1 MKKKNEKIL
10 VSVIA
15 GMTALQGVTTTMMN
29 VHANGQDVPE
39 AHVSYAKIETNK
51 KSDLEA
57 KLHDTKKN
65 VEDKTLTLDSAKGQ
79 VSIASKQV
87 EIIESKQGEMNQLVQ
102 QNYQAAYDSIMKEL
116 QPLMDEINSLESQIK
131 EAKTDLDVKIS
142 ESQRASEELDQAQR
156 DLSSKKE
163 ELNKLQD
170 KLASFGEVADLKASL
185 ENAKTEKEAA
195 EATFA
200 AAKENSDAAN
210 NELQAA
216 SADVDLKQTA
226 VNEAANAYNA
236 AMQDVSV
243 KESIVQEK
251 QAIVDQYND
260 ENGIENA
267 KAELEAAQADLAVAQ
282 NTASTLQS
290 TLTQAQAEY
299 DVAVVASQSAQA
311 NYDRAVS
318 ELESAKS
325 GLESAQAAL
334 EKVYADYDA
343 NKKEMEAKDKEI
355 TSLNSQINTAQN
367 EVNQAQSDYDKALN
381 DYNSTMSPLDQAK
394 KNLADFESKYATDLN
409 RLETG
414 SKGYF
419 DSIGVGASTDRIF
432 DKNSSNAAK
441 AGLASYTNMGQKD
454 DATSLENM
462 QASIAYLKECNEIRK
477 KEGLSE
483 LKVSAWLMAVAQANA
498 NHAKTNIGHAGVY
511 ATGENLAW
519 GYGEANTSGSP
530 YRGWYDEEKAE
541 YLAGNNNFSDVG
553 HYKNIVEGRYTVTGF
568 AVGTDGLYST
578 AFAQEFSDKVRNVQD
593 EVQMTVSEFEQS
605 FNSYYDNLK
614 SVDSQHKA
622 LQDALKNASSSTTKD
637 DTLLKQTLALLNSK
651 KDTLSGLQNQLST
664 LNRSKAEL
672 EKASSAKKDAVDQ
685 KQNRVFDA
693 QNVVD
698 QKSSAKADAEKALN
712 DTLNV
717 VHEKEEAKKQA
728 EAKLKDAKNSVSSI
742 QTKIDTFTNNI
753 ENWDTNKEEAN
764 KALDQANKDLVFAKE
779 NVSKTSA
786 TLEDLNAELDALKAA
801 QNEAQAKAEEN
812 NRVLD
817 TSQADFDQKNRV
829 FEAAQKKVSDYED
842 TVKGVESVK
851 KEMETLGTRIDEL
864 TKSKADSEKKIAELK
879 TSISEWNDSLTEN
892 KASALPYEQM
902 KNVLNDVM
910 SKGTKADL
918 SNIQDVSMRALL
930 AQLSANVDELQ
941 EINAALSLAK
951 DNYAKKH
958 NAYVDAKQDL
968 MDAEKDYNE
977 TMQALNDY
985 LKEPTTVK
993 IKDDTATT
1001 SSSVNTGVET
1011 NAFVPMM
1018 TSMLAALGV
1027 IGVLNKKRKED

>member
-10 VSVIA
+10 VSAIA

-29 VHANGQDVPE
+29 VYANGQDVPE
-39 AHVSYAKIETNK
+39 AHVSYAKIETSQK
-51 KSDLEA
+51 DDLEA
-57 KLHDTKKN
+57 KLHDTKKD

-79 VSIASKQV
+79 VSVASKQV
-87 EIIESKQGEMNQLVQ
+87 EIIESKQNELNSSVQ

-142 ESQRASEELDQAQR
+142 ESQRASEELDQAQK
-156 DLSSKKE
+156 DLNSKKE
-163 ELNKLQD
+163 ELNTLQD
-170 KLASFGEVADLKASL
+170 KLASFGEVVDLTASL

-195 EATFA
+195 EATLA
-200 AAKENSDAAN
+200 VAKENFDAAN

-216 SADVDLKQTA
+216 SADVDLKQAA
-226 VNEAANAYNA
+226 VNEASNAYNA
-236 AMQDVSV
+236 AVQDVSI

-251 QAIVDQYND
+251 QALVDQYND
-260 ENGIENA
+260 ENGMENA
-267 KAELEAAQADLAVAQ
+267 KAELEAAQADLVVAQ

-290 TLTQAQAEY
+290 TLAQAQSEY
-299 DVAVVASQSAQA
+299 DAAVVASQSAQA
-311 NYDRAVS
+311 NYNHAS
-318 ELESAKS
+318 GELEAAKS
-325 GLESAQAAL
+325 GLENAQAAF
-334 EKVYADYDA
+334 EKATVDYEA
-343 NKKEMEAKDKEI
+343 NKKEIEEKDKEI

-394 KNLADFESKYATDLN
+394 KNLADYESKYATDLS

-419 DSIGVGASTDRIF
+419 DSLGCSDLA
-432 DKNSSNAAK
+432 NSVLVNGKLS
-441 AGLASYTNMGQKD
+441 SYTKLGQAD

-541 YLAGNNNFSDVG
+541 YEAGNHNFSDVG

-605 FNSYYDNLK
+605 FNTYYNNLK

-622 LQDALKNASSSTTKD
+622 LQDAVKNASGSTTKD

-664 LNRSKAEL
+664 LNRSKADL
-672 EKASSAKKDAVDQ
+672 EKALATKKDAVDQ
-685 KQNRVFDA
+685 EQNRVADA
-693 QNVVD
+693 QNVVN

-712 DTLNV
+712 DTLDV
-717 VHEKEEAKKQA
+717 VHEKEEAKKQV
-728 EAKLKDAKNSVSSI
+728 EAKLKDANDSLSSI
-742 QTKIDTFTNNI
+742 QTKVDTLTSNI
-753 ENWDTNKEEAN
+753 ENWDINKESAK
-764 KALDQANKDLVFAKE
+764 KALDQANKDLTFAKE

-786 TLEDLNAELDALKAA
+786 ALEELNAELDALKAV
-801 QNEAQAKAEEN
+801 QNEAKAKTEEN
-812 NRVLD
+812 NTVLNS
-817 TSQADFDQKNRV
+817 SQADFDQKNRV
-829 FEAAQKKVSDYED
+829 FEAAQKKVSDYEN
-842 TVKGVESVK
+842 TVKGVETVK

-864 TKSKADSEKKIAELK
+864 TQLKDDAEQKISSLK
-879 TSISEWNDSLTEN
+879 TSISEWNDSLTES

-918 SNIQDVSMRALL
+918 SGVQDASMRALL
-930 AQLSANVDELQ
+930 AQLSGNVDELQ

-951 DNYAKKH
+951 DNYAKKY
-958 NAYVDAKQDL
+958 NVYLDAKQDL
-968 MDAEKDYNE
+968 MDAEKAYNE
-977 TMQALNDY
+977 TMEVLNDY
-985 LKEPTTVK
+985 LTV
-993 IKDDTATT
+993 DNHATTT
-1001 SSSVNTGVET
+1001 SSSVNTGVDT
-1011 NAFVPMM
+1011 NMM
-1018 TSMLAALGV
+1018 GSMLMTGLAGLGLV
-1027 IGVLNKKRKED
+1027 GVLSKKRKEGKE

>member
-1 MKKKNEKIL
+1 MKKNSEKIL
-10 VSVIA
+10 MSAIA
-15 GMTALQGVTTTMMN
+15 GMTALQGVSATMVN
-29 VHANGQDVPE
+29 VCADEV
-39 AHVSYAKIETNK
+39 HVSYAKIETNK

-65 VEDKTLTLDSAKGQ
+65 VEDKTFALDTAKGQ
-79 VSIASKQV
+79 VSVASKQV
-87 EIIESKQGEMNQLVQ
+87 EIIESKQNELNSTVQ
-102 QNYQAAYDSIMKEL
+102 QNYQSAYDSIMKEL

-131 EAKTDLDVKIS
+131 EAKTDLDAKIS
-142 ESQRASEELDQAQR
+142 ESQRASEELDQAQKN
-156 DLSSKKE
+156 LNSKKE

-195 EATFA
+195 EATLEK
-200 AAKENSDAAN
+200 AKENSNAAN

-216 SADVDLKQTA
+216 SADVDSKQIA
-226 VNEAANAYNA
+226 VNEATNAYNA

-267 KAELEAAQADLAVAQ
+267 KAELEAAQADLAAAQ

-290 TLTQAQAEY
+290 ALVQAQSEY
-299 DVAVVASQSAQA
+299 DAAVATSQNAQA
-311 NYDRAVS
+311 NYDHAS
-318 ELESAKS
+318 GELESAKS

-355 TSLNSQINTAQN
+355 TSLSSQINTAQN

-414 SKGYF
+414 SQGYYESLGCY
-419 DSIGVGASTDRIF
+419 DDIKHIF
-432 DKNSSNAAK
+432 DVNNDFEARAD
-441 AGLASYTNMGQKD
+441 LASYTHMGQAG
-454 DATSLENM
+454 DATSLDNM
-462 QASIAYLKECNEIRK
+462 KASIDYLKEYDKLRQQN
-477 KEGLSE
+477 GLSTP
-483 LKVSAWLMAVAQANA
+483 KVSMAAMAIAQVNA
-498 NHAKTNIGHAGVY
+498 NYAQVEGNHSSVY
-511 ATGENLAW
+511 GYSENLAW

-530 YRGWYDEEKAE
+530 FRGWYDYEKKQFE
-541 YLAGNNNFSDVG
+541 SGNHKFSEVG
-553 HYKNIVEGRYTVTGF
+553 HYLNIMNPEDETTGF
-568 AVGTDGLYST
+568 ALQKVNGVY
-578 AFAQEFSDKVRNVQD
+578 AQEFGYQEDKDTV
-593 EVQMTVSEFEQS
+593 MTIDEFEQS
-605 FNSYYDNLK
+605 FNSYYNNLK

-672 EKASSAKKDAVDQ
+672 EKASSAKKDAVD
-685 KQNRVFDA
+685 KEENRVFDA
-693 QNVVD
+693 QNVVN
-698 QKSSAKADAEKALN
+698 QKSSAKVDAEKALN

-717 VHEKEEAKKQA
+717 VYEKEEAKKQV

-786 TLEDLNAELDALKAA
+786 ALEDLNAELDALKAMQSKA
-801 QNEAQAKAEEN
+801 QTKAEEN
-812 NRVLD
+812 NAVLN
-817 TSQADFDQKNRV
+817 TSQVDFDQKNRV
-829 FEAAQKKVSDYED
+829 FEAAQKKVSDYEN

-864 TKSKADSEKKIAELK
+864 TQLKNDAEQKISSLK

-918 SNIQDVSMRALL
+918 SNIQDASMRALL
-930 AQLSANVDELQ
+930 AQLSGNVDELQ

-951 DNYAKKH
+951 DNYAKKY
-958 NAYVDAKQDL
+958 NVYLDAKQDL
-968 MDAEKDYNE
+968 MDAEKAYNE
-977 TMQALNDY
+977 TMHALNDY

-993 IKDDTATT
+993 VKDDTATT
-1001 SSSVNTGVET
+1001 SSSANTGVDT
-1011 NAFVPMM
+1011 NMM
-1018 TSMLAALGV
+1018 GSMLMTGLAGLGLV
-1027 IGVLNKKRKED
+1027 GVLNKKRKEGKE